1 MKIVY
6 IEDNEELRETIG
18 CLMEGPGRSITCC
31 ANAEEALQLD
41 AQAPFDLVVT
51 DVSLPGQSG
60 TELAQSLLK
69 HAPLRWIVLCTGY
82 DLGHYPAQWGPN
94 VRTLLKPFEI
104 EELEALLGQIEAQ
117 RPNAMLQ

>member
-1 MKIVY
+1 MRIVY
-6 IEDNEELRETIG
+6 IEDNDELRETIG
-18 CLMEGPGRSITCC
+18 SLMEGPGRSVTCC

-69 HAPLRWIVLCTGY
+69 TAPQRWIVLCTGY
-82 DLGHYPAQWGPN
+82 DLGHYPAQWGPH

-104 EELEALLGQIEAQ
+104 EDLEDLLGQIETQ
-117 RPNAMLQ
+117 RSSSTLQ

>member
-1 MKIVY
+1 MRIVY
-6 IEDNEELRETIG
+6 IEDNDELRETIG
-18 CLMEGPGRSITCC
+18 SLMEGPGRSVTCC

-60 TELAQSLLK
+60 TDLAQTLLK
-69 HAPLRWIVLCTGY
+69 AAPQRWIVLCTGY
-82 DLGHYPAQWGPN
+82 DLGHYPAQWGPH

-104 EELEALLGQIEAQ
+104 EDLEDLLGQIETQ
-117 RPNAMLQ
+117 RAATLQ

>member
-6 IEDNEELRETIG
+6 IEDNDELRETIG

-31 ANAEEALQLD
+31 ANAEDALLLD
-41 AQAPFDLVVT
+41 GQAPFDLVVT

-60 TELAQSLLK
+60 TELAQALLK
-69 HAPLRWIVLCTGY
+69 QEPKRWIVLCSGY
-82 DLGHYPAQWGPN
+82 DLGHYPAQWGPH

-104 EELEALLGQIEAQ
+104 EELEELLSQIEAQ
-117 RPNAMLQ
+117 RASSTLQ